1 MIGPP
6 SDEAPPAQAA
16 AEADPPAPPRG
27 RRRRQALI
35 GGTTALVIGGFVAL
49 LVMGLVASRT
59 STALDDAIRE
69 GRPRPAP
76 DFSLPILVNGA
87 ALGRRDGEPLAL
99 SELRGRPVVVNFW
112 ASWCVPCKREAPRLE
127 AAWQRHRRG
136 GLVMLGVDVKDLTQD
151 ALAFVR
157 RYGQKYPSVRDKSDD
172 ASEAYGLTGVPETF
186 FVDRQGRVVAHVLGE
201 ISSRQLEDG
210 IGFITAR
217 RRN

>member
-6 SDEAPPAQAA
+6 SDKAPRAQAA
-16 AEADPPAPPRG
+16 AEAHPPAPPRG

-35 GGTTALVIGGFVAL
+35 GRTTALVIGGFVAL
-49 LVMGLVASRT
+49 LEIGLVASRT

-87 ALGRRDGEPLAL
+87 ALGHRDGEPLAL
-99 SELRGRPVVVNFW
+99 LELRGRPVVVNFW

-127 AAWQRHRRG
+127 ATWQRHRRG
-136 GLVMLGVDVKDLTQD
+136 GLVMLGVHVKNLTQD

-186 FVDRQGRVVAHVLGE
+186 FVDRQGRVVAHVRGE

-217 RRN
+217 RRS